1 MPSYIASDG
10 PKYWLAY
17 ITNDIQVGNYGYLE
31 QYFSVDTQQST
42 LEVFDTEQE
51 LADRIDA
58 LKGTTGWYY
67 EDARAVLDLL
77 GRARLG

>member
-17 ITNDIQVGNYGYLE
+17 ITTDIQVGNYGYI
-31 QYFSVDTQQST
+31 QQHFSIETQQST

-51 LADRIDA
+51 LADRIDV

-67 EDARAVLDLL
+67 EENHRIPSPPRPA
-77 GRARLG
+77 